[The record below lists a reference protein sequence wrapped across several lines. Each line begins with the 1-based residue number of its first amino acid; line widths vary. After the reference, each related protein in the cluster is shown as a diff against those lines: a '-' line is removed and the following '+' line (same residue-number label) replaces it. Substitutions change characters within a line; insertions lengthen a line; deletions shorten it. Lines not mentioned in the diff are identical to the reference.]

1 MMNQKAQSAL
11 EYLMT
16 YGWALIV
23 IIIVVAALFAFGI
36 FNPPA
41 AARCA
46 GMDKLLYKDHAV
58 SAAGTAIS
66 LAFGNGAGSTID
78 VTAVA
83 FAGDFAG
90 GADASTIS
98 NIGSGADFAVNN
110 TDGGD
115 TAFTAAV
122 TGTYNGTITITYD
135 TDSGITH
142 IETATCTGTA

>member
-1 MMNQKAQSAL
+1 MDSKAQSAL

-46 GMDKLLYKDHAV
+46 GLDKLLYKDHAV
-58 SAAGTAIS
+58 SAAGDTITI
-66 LAFGNGAGSTID
+66 AFGNGAGSTID
-78 VTAVA
+78 VTGVA
-83 FAGDFAG
+83 YGGDFAG
-90 GADASTIS
+90 GADASTIT
-98 NIGSGADFAVNN
+98 NIGSGGNFSVNN
-110 TDGGD
+110 SDALD

-122 TGTYNGTITITYD
+122 TGTYNGTITITYT
-135 TDSGITH
+135 TDSGIIH
-142 IETATCTGTA
+142 IETTTCSGTA

>member
-1 MMNQKAQSAL
+1 MFDKRGQSAL

-16 YGWALIV
+16 YGWALVVIV
-23 IIIVVAALFAFGI
+23 IVVAALFAFGI

-46 GMDKLLYKDHAV
+46 GLDKLLYKDHAV
-58 SAAGTAIS
+58 DAVGTGIT
-66 LAFGNGAGSTID
+66 LAMGNGAGSTID
-78 VTAVA
+78 VTSVA
-83 FAGDFAG
+83 YGGDFVG
-90 GADASTIS
+90 GVDTDTPIN
-98 NIGSGADFAVNN
+98 NIGSGADFTLNN
-110 TDGGD
+110 ETV
-115 TAFTAAV
+115 FTAAV